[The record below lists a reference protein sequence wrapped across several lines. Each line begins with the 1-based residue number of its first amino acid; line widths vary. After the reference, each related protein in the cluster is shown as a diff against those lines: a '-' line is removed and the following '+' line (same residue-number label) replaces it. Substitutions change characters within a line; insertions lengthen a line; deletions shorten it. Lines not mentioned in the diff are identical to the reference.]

1 MVDYYEMGKRV
12 RLRRM
17 ENHMTQEQ
25 LFELC
30 EVSNNHIS
38 SIEKGTHHPSL
49 NLMKN
54 ISDSLNTSLDFLVK
68 GDTKRRSVPLDI
80 IERINSYDDDKM
92 KSLIRYMNY
101 LDGLP
106 YK

>member
-1 MVDYYEMGKRV
+1 M
-12 RLRRM
+12 L
-17 ENHMTQEQ
+17 
-25 LFELC
+25 L
-30 EVSNNHIS
+30 S
-38 SIEKGTHHPSL
+38 SL

-54 ISDSLNTSLDFLVK
+54 ISDYLNTSLDFLVK

>member
-1 MVDYYEMGKRV
+1 
-12 RLRRM
+12 
-17 ENHMTQEQ
+17 
-25 LFELC
+25 
-30 EVSNNHIS
+30 
-38 SIEKGTHHPSL
+38 
-49 NLMKN
+49 MKN

-68 GDTKRRSVPLDI
+68 GDTKRRSVPLDV

>member
-25 LFELC
+25 LSELC

-38 SIEKGTHHPSL
+38 FIEKGTHHPSL

-54 ISDSLNTSLDFLVK
+54 ISDSLNTSLDLI
-68 GDTKRRSVPLDI
+68 SI
-80 IERINSYDDDKM
+80 INCYPKAIM
-92 KSLIRYMNY
+92 KELMIPESHSTIV
-101 LDGLP
+101 
-106 YK
+106 

>member
-25 LFELC
+25 LSELC

-54 ISDSLNTSLDFLVK
+54 LSDSLNTSLDLI
-68 GDTKRRSVPLDI
+68 SI
-80 IERINSYDDDKM
+80 INCYPKAIM
-92 KSLIRYMNY
+92 KELMIPESHSTSHKTSI
-101 LDGLP
+101 
-106 YK
+106 K

>member
-1 MVDYYEMGKRV
+1 MSLFFDLIGEKIHSSMDEIIRIVYAVHPVCNIVDIY
-12 RLRRM
+12 RM
-17 ENHMTQEQ
+17 A
-25 LFELC
+25 
-30 EVSNNHIS
+30 VNN
-38 SIEKGTHHPSL
+38 TA
-49 NLMKN
+49 
-54 ISDSLNTSLDFLVK
+54 D
-68 GDTKRRSVPLDI
+68 RRSVPLDI